1 MQNET
6 TKNKAPKSN
15 RKPAG
20 KPTIKAK
27 PEAKAAKAPAVNVH
41 IEAGINVAAYTGL
54 SSFVNKNRKPQI
66 ATDVTRNVS
75 QLTTRM
81 QKCFYAMRDVYG
93 SKAFAPRGIDN
104 RILADLAAAGLI
116 SHKAKSGQTQNVN
129 GTSYLTDGATPLAF
143 NITAAGTKYGKA

>member
-1 MQNET
+1 MQ
-6 TKNKAPKSN
+6 TKSNKTAIAKSN

-20 KPTIKAK
+20 KPAIKAK
-27 PEAKAAKAPAVNVH
+27 PEAKAAKAPAVNLHV
-41 IEAGINVAAYTGL
+41 EAGINVSAYAGL

-81 QKCFYAMRDVYG
+81 QKCFYAMRDVHG
-93 SKAFAPRGIDN
+93 GKAFAPRGIDN
-104 RILADLAAAGLI
+104 RILADLNAAGLI

-129 GTSYLTDGATPLAF
+129 GTNYLTDGATALAF
-143 NITAAGTKYGKA
+143 TITKAGLAYGKA